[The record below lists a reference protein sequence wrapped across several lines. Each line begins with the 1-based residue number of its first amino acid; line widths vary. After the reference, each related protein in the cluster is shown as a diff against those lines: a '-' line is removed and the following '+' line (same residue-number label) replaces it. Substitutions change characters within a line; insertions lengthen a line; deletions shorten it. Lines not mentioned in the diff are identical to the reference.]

1 MAVSAALDAGRWGA
15 LMTRLGLP
23 PLHDVFERLQ
33 ALHAEPHRHYHTAAH
48 VNALLAH
55 LDRER
60 EDAAGPDRIELAI
73 WFHDAV
79 YKPTSKT
86 NVTDSAAMARDVLAP
101 HLAPDVVDWV
111 ERTIRLTAD
120 HGDTDDPDTALM
132 LDLDLSGLGADAD
145 VYDAYTRNVRRE
157 YRWVPGPLFR
167 RGRRK
172 VLDHVLAMPRIY
184 KTDSLAQRWE
194 AQARAN
200 LRLELK
206 HLS

>member
-15 LMTRLGLP
+15 LMGRLDLP
-23 PLHDVFERLQ
+23 PSHDAFERLQ

-48 VNALLAH
+48 VNALLRH
-55 LDRER
+55 LDAER
-60 EDAAGPDRIELAI
+60 GHAARPDRIELAI

-86 NVTDSAAMARDVLAP
+86 NEADSAAMARDALAP
-101 HLAPDVVDWV
+101 HLPPGDVDWV
-111 ERTIRLTAD
+111 DRAIRLTAD

-132 LDLDLSGLGADAD
+132 LDLDLSVLGADAE
-145 VYDAYTRNVRRE
+145 VYDAYTRHVRRE

-172 VLDHVLAMPRIY
+172 VLAHFLAMPRIY
-184 KTDSLAQRWE
+184 KTERLAERWE
-194 AQARAN
+194 KRARAN
-200 LRLELK
+200 MERELERLA
-206 HLS
+206 